1 MLKDR
6 SCPRKS
12 SKIGLWTEG
21 IGGFLLSRAGKMFGV
36 AWCII
41 CSRVHPCSIWYPRA
55 TGCMATWRIHWS
67 CRQLGSMCDMTL
79 LLLNSGWHRASASSS
94 SHCVLGLLT
103 QRIICHVAHTHAH
116 THMKI
121 PTRTHINIYA
131 HTCNICINMHTHIH
145 MHTCMQTHTCTHMHT
160 CMDTNTYTHMH
171 IFTHTHTYWSP
182 QRTSYRH
189 ICTNIK

>member
-1 MLKDR
+1 
-6 SCPRKS
+6 
-12 SKIGLWTEG
+12 
-21 IGGFLLSRAGKMFGV
+21 MFGV

-145 MHTCMQTHTCTHMHT
+145 MHTCMQTHTCTHTQVDNSSRVQAFSEAQNFQLLIHLF
-160 CMDTNTYTHMH
+160 NS
-171 IFTHTHTYWSP
+171 W
-182 QRTSYRH
+182 TSWRQEH
-189 ICTNIK
+189 V